1 MTVSDAPRETH
12 GSTPEPTRVSTP
24 GSTPRSDSA
33 APARRHP
40 RPGEPA
46 RALAM
51 VLGLTAGLS
60 LILALFVSI
69 AVHSGPNGVRLA
81 VAGPAPA
88 VQQITGALAQAG
100 GADAFEVTVVGDEA
114 AARTALQER
123 TADGAIVIGSNGSTV
138 FTASAGS
145 PAIAQALNA
154 AAVELSGAPGAGPAV
169 VDVVPVPQGDAHG
182 VGLAAG
188 SLPMIIAGLVLGAA
202 AALSLRA
209 RWTVLVTV
217 VGGAVAIGLSFAGV
231 LAWLGVSG
239 GNYLAEASAI
249 SLAVATSGLVVA
261 GLARLMGAAG
271 VGVGALLLVIVGN
284 PLSGIATSPRLLPG
298 PWGEVGQ
305 WLPTGAG
312 GTLLRTAAYFPEAT
326 VAFPVWVLLG
336 WAVLGAGAVMI
347 GQHRGKNP
355 HEKAATAADR
365 NEVVAV

>member
-1 MTVSDAPRETH
+1 
-12 GSTPEPTRVSTP
+12 
-24 GSTPRSDSA
+24 
-33 APARRHP
+33 
-40 RPGEPA
+40 
-46 RALAM
+46 M

-69 AVHSGPNGVRLA
+69 AVNSGPNGVRLA

-88 VQQITGALAQAG
+88 VQQITGALSQAG
-100 GADAFEVTVVGDEA
+100 GADAFEITVVSDEA
-114 AARTALQER
+114 AARAALTER
-123 TADGAIVIGSNGSTV
+123 TADGAIVIGPNGPTV

-154 AAVELSGAPGAGPAV
+154 AAGQLSGAPSPAV
-169 VDVVPVPQGDAHG
+169 VDVVPVPEGDAHG

-202 AALSLRA
+202 AALSLRG
-209 RWTVLVTV
+209 RWTVLITV
-217 VGGAVAIGLSFAGV
+217 VGGALAIGLSFAGV

-312 GTLLRTAAYFPEAT
+312 GTLLRTAAYFPEAS

-336 WAVLGAGAVMI
+336 WAVLGAGAVLI
-347 GQHRGKNP
+347 GRHGAKNS
-355 HEKAATAADR
+355 HKATTTDAGR
-365 NEVVAV
+365 HEVVTV

>member
-1 MTVSDAPRETH
+1 MTVSDAPHAIPASASETAVL
-12 GSTPEPTRVSTP
+12 R
-24 GSTPRSDSA
+24 RS
-33 APARRHP
+33 HP

-46 RALAM
+46 RAVAM

-69 AVHSGPNGVRLA
+69 AVNSGPNGVRLA

-88 VQQITGALAQAG
+88 VQQITAAVTRAG
-100 GADAFEVTVVGDEA
+100 GPDAFEVTVVGDEA
-114 AARTALQER
+114 AARAALEER
-123 TADGAIVIGSNGSTV
+123 TADGAIVVGPNGPTV

-145 PAIAQALNA
+145 PAIAQALKSA
-154 AAVELSGAPGAGPAV
+154 AGELSGAQTAGPAV
-169 VDVVPVPQGDAHG
+169 VDVVPVPEGDAHG

-202 AALSLRA
+202 AALSLRG
-209 RWTVLVTV
+209 RWTVLLTV
-217 VGGAVAIGLSFAGV
+217 LGGAAAIGLSFAGV

-249 SLAVATSGLVVA
+249 TLAVATSGLVVA

-271 VGVGALLLVIVGN
+271 IGIGALLLVIVGN

-298 PWGEVGQ
+298 PWGEFGQ

-312 GTLLRTAAYFPEAT
+312 GALVRTAAYFPEAS

-336 WAVLGAGAVMI
+336 WAVLGAGAVLI
-347 GQHRGKNP
+347 GQHRGRSQQGTPAINAGR
-355 HEKAATAADR
+355 H
-365 NEVVAV
+365 EVVTT